1 MPRARGTRI
10 SSDFS
15 SKGWLFGWCL
25 PDDGN
30 HAGCVGSF
38 TSSLN
43 HHTYTCSCDC
53 HASAE
58 KPNKNGGN
66 LASLG
71 VSDAESNL

>member
-10 SSDFS
+10 SSDHTP
-15 SKGWLFGWCL
+15 KPNLFGWCM
-25 PDDGN
+25 DEV
-30 HAGCVGSF
+30 HERCIVSF
-38 TSSLN
+38 DSRLTD
-43 HHTYTCSCDC
+43 HTYTCSCDC
-53 HASAE
+53 HTNAE

>member
-10 SSDFS
+10 SSDYS
-15 SKGWLFGWCL
+15 SKGYLFGWCM
-25 PDDGN
+25 DEM
-30 HAGCVGSF
+30 HERCIVSF
-38 TSSLN
+38 DSRLTD
-43 HHTYTCSCDC
+43 HTYTCSCDC

-71 VSDAESNL
+71 VSDPESNL